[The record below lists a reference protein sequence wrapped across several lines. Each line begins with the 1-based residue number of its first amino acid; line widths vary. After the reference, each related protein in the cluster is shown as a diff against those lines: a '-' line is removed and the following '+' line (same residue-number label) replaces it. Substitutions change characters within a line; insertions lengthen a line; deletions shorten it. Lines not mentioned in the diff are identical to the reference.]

1 MMSSLITTPLE
12 LLLPYQARWVADES
26 RFKAGIWSRQ
36 SGKDFS
42 TAAEAVRDAMLR
54 AKTTWMIAAP
64 SERQA
69 MESLA
74 KCKEWAEAFSLA
86 LAAEE
91 IERQDGPNTLLKSG
105 SITFANGSRILA
117 VPGRPDT
124 VRGFSANLVLTEFA
138 FFEDPD
144 ATWRAVLPSITNPLR
159 GGEKK
164 VRLITTPNGKTG
176 RGARTYKIISDNLL
190 QPVEGRKQH
199 WSCHVVTI
207 AKAVEDGLPIDIDEL
222 RESLD
227 DPIGWAQEYMCEFL
241 DSSNVL
247 LPYDLLATAESASA
261 TVSCDPAIYLGGKLD
276 LRLGIDFG
284 RSNDPT
290 VCWTL
295 ERVGDV
301 LVTREVLV
309 LRNMSVPDQMEVLRH
324 RIKAR
329 AGCAT
334 TTRVWASAWE
344 TCWSRN
350 STAGIRRVTSLAR
363 LSSAPLRR
371 PLSAS
376 SSHDSVRPLRLRPV
390 CASRL
395 TWRCAKTCTPCSRF
409 SGARTIPTRPR
420 TPERATP
427 TAARPWLWPCARP
440 TATCSTISRRQ
451 AAAASSRERDCL
463 AAAPT
468 APCSEAAPPSTIY
481 RQQRNS

>member
-1 MMSSLITTPLE
+1 MSSLITTPLE

-227 DPIGWAQEYMCEFL
+227 DPIGWAQEYMPDTATGDDILKYVTDLKTDF
-241 DSSNVL
+241 
-247 LPYDLLATAESASA
+247 DLLKQQAEES
-261 TVSCDPAIYLGGKLD
+261 GG
-276 LRLGIDFG
+276 G
-284 RSNDPT
+284 T
-290 VCWTL
+290 
-295 ERVGDV
+295 
-301 LVTREVLV
+301 
-309 LRNMSVPDQMEVLRH
+309 QAH
-324 RIKAR
+324 
-329 AGCAT
+329 
-334 TTRVWASAWE
+334 
-344 TCWSRN
+344 SR
-350 STAGIRRVTSLAR
+350 
-363 LSSAPLRR
+363 APLTRQLHSNRGGRR
-371 PLSAS
+371 M
-376 SSHDSVRPLRLRPV
+376 DRDV
-390 CASRL
+390 
-395 TWRCAKTCTPCSRF
+395 TP
-409 SGARTIPTRPR
+409 SGVVIHR
-420 TPERATP
+420 TPEGKAVKIPQSDVDLVTH
-427 TAARPWLWPCARP
+427 C
-440 TATCSTISRRQ
+440 RQ
-451 AAAASSRERDCL
+451 AVDAEIVRHGRQLTPGEYDRAWSRAAEEFASARRK
-463 AAAPT
+463 
-468 APCSEAAPPSTIY
+468 
-481 RQQRNS
+481 